1 MSLRQVS
8 KSRNPSWKK
17 VLNYFVWLM
26 FASLLYI
33 SIDFFR
39 SLDRISLYNLNDFD
53 VLATFALV
61 NFFAVFELILVALI
75 LLLIEFLTEKFLS
88 RNLEVFSRGLLL
100 CAFLLAWFY
109 LLYWTL
115 LKYIPA
121 NLQSR
126 VLYGGVAFC
135 IILLAILFW
144 RMRPSVIKWFDE
156 TTQRLKPLV
165 ILLTAA
171 ILATAAYAL
180 IEPLFLTKSPQI
192 DTSRTVTDPPN
203 IILIS
208 LDALTAE
215 DMSLYGYDLQ
225 TMPNLDREAQNWT
238 VYENAHSTATDSI
251 AELSTLMTGRYPYY
265 DLHWRYGDL
274 TNASNGWLNL
284 AGVLKSMGYET
295 QWYGYKTPGFYHF
308 GSAFDRTICSN
319 GLPAYLKRT
328 RYNFDATTQTLIYPF
343 AAHWLKILEYKG
355 GMSCGTFTT
364 LSDFI
369 TGRRS
374 SSAKPFFIYTHDRGV
389 HGVSYPAGEFLG
401 AFLPESEGFTTRPE
415 QREIY
420 GQYDSDRQADV
431 DKLRLR
437 YDEAIL
443 NLDQR
448 LNTFIQSL
456 KQSNLYD
463 NTLLI
468 ITADHGQNFNNG
480 YSSHNTPLLSYA
492 EHHIPLIIKYPHQT
506 EGKRISGLVGT
517 IDIAPTVLDV
527 LNVAYPREWVDG
539 QSLIS
544 LDASNNNERYLYI
557 RMVDYVTK
565 YLPTYAVID
574 SKGWK
579 LVRRDANWF
588 LFNTAEDP
596 AEKNNLHQDIEEQN
610 QYILS
615 NVLSRFIQ
623 RMDYLYAGWGILK
636 APPL

>member
-1 MSLRQVS
+1 MPLHQVNQ
-8 KSRNPSWKK
+8 SRNPFWRKT
-17 VLNYFVWLM
+17 LDYFAWLM

-39 SLDRISLYNLNDFD
+39 SLDRISLYNLNGFD

-61 NFFAVFELILVALI
+61 NFFAVFELILAALI
-75 LLLIEFLTEKFLS
+75 LLLIEFLGKKFLS
-88 RNLEVFSRGLLL
+88 RNLEVFSRGFLL

-109 LLYWTL
+109 LLYSVL
-115 LKYIPA
+115 LKYIPE

-126 VLYGGVAFC
+126 ALYGGAAFC
-135 IILLAILFW
+135 VILLAFLLW
-144 RMRPSVIKWFDE
+144 CVRRPVLQWFNE
-156 TTQRLKPLV
+156 TTQQLKPLV

-171 ILATAAYAL
+171 VFVLAAYAL
-180 IEPLFLTKSPQI
+180 IEPLLLTKPSQI
-192 DTSRTVTDPPN
+192 DTSQAESNPPD

-208 LDALTAE
+208 IDALAAE
-215 DMSLYGYDLQ
+215 DMSLYGYDLK

-238 VYENAHSTATDSI
+238 VYENAHSAATDSI

-274 TNASNGWLNL
+274 TNASNGWFNL
-284 AGVLKSMGYET
+284 AGILKAMGYET

-308 GSAFDRTICSN
+308 GSVFDRTICGS
-319 GLPAYLKRT
+319 GLPGYLKRT

-343 AAHWLKILEYKG
+343 AAHWLNILEYKG
-355 GMSCGTFTT
+355 GMSCGTFAT
-364 LSDFI
+364 LSDFVANR
-369 TGRRS
+369 GNGKN
-374 SSAKPFFIYTHDRGV
+374 KPFFIYLHDRGV
-389 HGVSYPAGEFLG
+389 HGVSYPAGKYLG
-401 AFLPESEGFTTRPE
+401 AFLPESAGLATRPE
-415 QREIY
+415 QCEIY
-420 GQYDSDRQADV
+420 GPYTPERQADV

-443 NLDQR
+443 NLDER

-456 KQSNLYD
+456 KQSEIYD

-480 YSSHNTPLLSYA
+480 YTSHNTPLLSYA

-506 EGKRISGLVGT
+506 EGKRVSNLVGA

-527 LNVAYPREWVDG
+527 LNITYPGEWVDG

-544 LDASNNNERYLYI
+544 QDVSDDDERYLYI
-557 RMVDYVTK
+557 RMVDYMAK

-579 LVRRDANWF
+579 LVRRNTNWF
-588 LFNTAEDP
+588 LFNTVEDP
-596 AEKNNLHQDIEEQN
+596 AEKNNLYQDVEGEKQST
-610 QYILS
+610 LS
-615 NVLSRFIQ
+615 NALSRFIQ
-623 RMDYLYAGWGILK
+623 RMDYLYAGWKILK